1 MGRMRTEQVCHYEAA
16 GAEEIA
22 EVLATQP
29 AAVLTGAGVSTD
41 SGIPDYRSP
50 GAPRRKPMT
59 WQEFLG
65 SEAAQRRYWSGAAKG
80 WRRMREYEPNAGHL
94 ALAALERAGYV
105 IGIATQNVD
114 SLHRSAGSQRVIELH
129 GHLRTVHCLPQG
141 HVETADSLLARIRAD
156 NPWLDTQLVT
166 EGPDGDAAI
175 PDHLVD
181 AFELPR
187 CLECGGAMAPDV
199 VMFGNFVTAEN
210 NRAVTDL
217 VNTAD
222 SLLAVGTSLV
232 VNTGVKMVHRARRQ
246 GKPVMLVNRGA
257 TPVDALAQFRVDGS
271 TSAVLH
277 RVAEL
282 LGVAPARP

>member
-1 MGRMRTEQVCHYEAA
+1 MIAPYEAA

-22 EVLATQP
+22 EILATQA
-29 AAVLTGAGVSTD
+29 AAVLTGAGISTD

-50 GAPRRKPMT
+50 GAPKRNPMT
-59 WQEFLG
+59 WQQFLE

-80 WRRMREYEPNAGHL
+80 WRRMGRFEPNAGHL
-94 ALAALERAGYV
+94 ALAALEAGGYV
-105 IGIATQNVD
+105 VGIATQNVD
-114 SLHRSAGSQRVIELH
+114 SLHRRAGSKHVIELH
-129 GHLRTVHCLPQG
+129 GHLRTVHCLPHG

-156 NPWLDTQLVT
+156 NPWLADERVT

-175 PDHLVD
+175 AEELVD
-181 AFELPR
+181 TFVLPR

-199 VMFGNFVTAEN
+199 VMFGNFVSAEN
-210 NRAVTDL
+210 NRAATQLMNRADALL
-217 VNTAD
+217 V
-222 SLLAVGTSLV
+222 VGTSLV

-271 TSAVLH
+271 TSAVLE

-282 LGVAPARP
+282 LGVATPAA